1 MESADRHRWMIWLI
15 RADSIITVSLLAILI
30 VFLAACFTIDYGS
43 FSSLGFTKR
52 AGVLI
57 HDFYLDVPVLLLTT
71 AHVLIRAK
79 FALRRWGAKRD
90 RLINT
95 ALILLGA
102 TVAWMVAYINYLK
115 R

>member
-1 MESADRHRWMIWLI
+1 MAKETYNRLAWLI
-15 RADSIITVSLLAILI
+15 RADNVIVMLLLLMLII
-30 VFLAACFTIDYGS
+30 FLAACFMIDYGS
-43 FSSLGFTKR
+43 FRSIGFTKR

-57 HDFYLDVPVLLLTT
+57 HDIYLDVPVLLLST

-79 FALRRWGAKRD
+79 IASLRWRWKRD

-95 ALILLGA
+95 VLILIGA
-102 TVAWMVAYINYLK
+102 AIAGMVVYINYLK